1 MHLENVVVNTDTAA
15 KVPITA
21 ARAANS
27 HMEHAVAVLHLVQY
41 QAEEAAQG
49 EVLVLDKRRRMI
61 LAEARKSTFAL
72 PQSAVASMD
81 IVEKVPTT
89 AERVVKVLLASV
101 IDRI

>member
-61 LAEARKSTFAL
+61 LAEARKKYICPSSKCCSKYGYCGKSSDYCGKGC
-72 PQSAVASMD
+72 QSAFGQCN
-81 IVEKVPTT
+81 
-89 AERVVKVLLASV
+89 
-101 IDRI
+101 